1 MKMEPSLKNNTTQT
15 GEDRIKNS
23 DDKKKN
29 SIKYFLRVKP
39 LSKEIEKAV
48 LEKRIYGNIYF
59 TILEE
64 AGLADKIV
72 NKNDLLIT
80 AQVSENS
87 EDKNF
92 DVASPS
98 DNSQEENLSI
108 GKEINKTSIGS
119 NLYEKNNNYYAA
131 TDGLFVLSD
140 NNKYQLLPVN
150 KNAFVIISV
159 SDDKMKVFAN
169 FYPPA
174 KGGENLTP
182 NMIYEEFKRKLITL
196 HLNVGEMREIINDLK
211 NHTKPI
217 KGILVANGTKPVKG
231 KEAWVEYLID
241 VKVDKSLGV
250 TEDGRVDFY
259 NLHVITSVTKDQKLA
274 IYHPPI
280 PGKHGVDV
288 FGKIIPPLAIGKGL
302 SPGGKNTYSSPDDKN
317 TILAQIDGYLKIS
330 KGVLSVSDKY
340 EVNGDIDFN
349 TGNIISKGSI
359 HIKGN
364 VKSGFK
370 LKLGKNVFI
379 GGNVKNAKIFAG
391 GNVIVNGG
399 FSGDEGGV
407 ISAEGDVTLKYI
419 RNQTVYSRNNIIINK
434 EAIDTHLFARKGIMS
449 ANGKALIIG
458 GSTIAG
464 EFVKVHILGHE
475 YGTPTRIQVGYDYLT
490 LEEITKLTETIK
502 KMEIELYQNELQI
515 KKYSK
520 ITNLSEGG
528 KNIFRSI
535 LIKYQ
540 KLKADFSTLSARKNE
555 LEQSLKNTA
564 DAKVTVTG
572 IAYPGVEIIIN
583 KVKFTVSQ
591 IIRGKTFALSPTKGK
606 IITNEH

>member
-1 MKMEPSLKNNTTQT
+1 MKMEPSLKNNTKQT
-15 GEDRIKNS
+15 GEDKIKN
-23 DDKKKN
+23 N
-29 SIKYFLRVKP
+29 IKYFLTVKP

-64 AGLADKIV
+64 AGLTDKIV

-87 EDKNF
+87 EDKNS
-92 DVASPS
+92 DIASPS
-98 DNSQEENLSI
+98 DNSQEENPSI

-119 NLYEKNNNYYAA
+119 NLYEKSNNYYAA
-131 TDGLFVLSD
+131 TDGLFVFSD

-150 KNAFVIISV
+150 KNAFVTISV
-159 SDDKMKVFAN
+159 SDDKMNVFAD

-182 NMIYEEFKRKLITL
+182 NIIYEEFKRKLITL
-196 HLNVGEMREIINDLK
+196 NPDLRKVGKIINDLK
-211 NHTKPI
+211 NHTQPV
-217 KGILVANGTKPVKG
+217 KGILIANGTKPVKG
-231 KEAWVEYLID
+231 KEAWVEYLIN
-241 VKVDKSLGV
+241 VKVDKSPGV

-274 IYHPPI
+274 IYYPPI

-288 FGKIIPPLAIGKGL
+288 FGKIIPPPAIGKGL
-302 SPGGKNTYSSPDDKN
+302 SPGGKNTYFSPDDKN
-317 TILAQIDGYLKIS
+317 TILARIDGYLKIS

-370 LKLGKNVFI
+370 LKLSKDIFI
-379 GGNVKNAKIFAG
+379 GGYVKNAKIIAG

-399 FSGDEGGV
+399 FSGDEEGV

-434 EAIDTHLFARKGIMS
+434 EAIDAHLYARKGIIS
-449 ANGKALIIG
+449 SGKALIIG
-458 GSTIAG
+458 GTTIAG
-464 EFVKVHILGHE
+464 ELVKVHILGHE

-490 LEEITKLTETIK
+490 LEEITNLTETIK

-535 LIKYQ
+535 LIKYK
-540 KLKADFSTLSARKNE
+540 KLKSDFNTLRARKDE

-591 IIRGKTFALSPTKGK
+591 IIKKKTFTLSPKEDK
-606 IITNEH
+606 IIINEH